1 MSDARRRHER
11 GSQGFTLIEVML
23 ALVILAVGMLT
34 LAVMQLQALKQGSQ
48 GKHTGDGTAIARSY
62 LEQTNRLPWSVLT
75 TAQTAGGWQTPG
87 NDWPGKPVTVV
98 SVDRPD
104 GLAASTDH
112 NYTIQWRVTDIGAA
126 PVCLRDVEVKV
137 SWTEDGSS
145 TTKQHVIGTRRYHT
159 GDPNC

>member
-1 MSDARRRHER
+1 MSDAHHRHER

-48 GKHTGDGTAIARSY
+48 GKHTGDATAIARSF
-62 LEQTNRLPWSVLT
+62 LEQTNRLPWSVLS

-87 NDWPGKPVTVV
+87 ADWPGQPASTVTVN
-98 SVDRPD
+98 RPD
-104 GLAASTDH
+104 GLAASTEH
-112 NYTIQWRVTDIGAA
+112 TYTITWQVTDIGAA
-126 PVCLRDVEVKV
+126 PVCLRDVQVKV

-145 TTKQHVIGTRRYHT
+145 TAKQHIIGTRRYHT
-159 GDPNC
+159 GDPSC